1 MTDQTPDIVATAT
14 RIAYENR
21 WMRVREDAIR
31 RRDGSAGIYG
41 VVEKDDFT
49 LVVPIH
55 DDGAIELVQQY
66 RYPVGERLWEF
77 PMGMWGPR
85 GTDPLV
91 VAAHELREET
101 GLVAARL
108 LHVGMLYE
116 APGTMNQGAHIILA
130 TGLTRGEAALET
142 EEQDL
147 ISRRIPRAE
156 FDRMAR
162 DGEIKDA
169 ISVAAWGLLLMK
181 GLVKP

>member
-1 MTDQTPDIVATAT
+1 VTDQTPDIVATAT
-14 RIAYENR
+14 RVTYENR

-31 RRDGSAGIYG
+31 RRDGSPGIYG
-41 VVEKDDFT
+41 VVEKDGFT

-55 DDGAIELVQQY
+55 DDGSVELVQQY

-101 GLVAARL
+101 GLVATHLRQ
-108 LHVGMLYE
+108 VGTMYE
-116 APGTMNQGAHIILA
+116 APGTMNQGAHIVLA

-147 ISRRIPRAE
+147 ISRRIPRPE
-156 FDRMAR
+156 FDRMIR
-162 DGEIKDA
+162 DGEIRDA
-169 ISVAAWGLLLMK
+169 ITMAAWGLLLVK

>member
-31 RRDGSAGIYG
+31 RRDGSTGIYG

-55 DDGAIELVQQY
+55 DDGAVELVQQY

-108 LHVGMLYE
+108 VQVGRMYE
-116 APGTMNQGAHIILA
+116 APGTMNQGAHIVLA
-130 TGLTRGEAALET
+130 TGLARGEATPET

-156 FDRMAR
+156 FDRMLR
-162 DGEIKDA
+162 EGEIRDA
-169 ISVAAWGLLLMK
+169 ITVAAWGLLLVK

>member
-1 MTDQTPDIVATAT
+1 MTEQTPDIVPTAT

-21 WMRVREDAIR
+21 WMRVREDAVR

-49 LVVPIH
+49 LVVPLH
-55 DDGAIELVQQY
+55 ADGSVQLVQQY

-108 LHVGMLYE
+108 VHVGLMFE
-116 APGTMNQGAHIILA
+116 APGTMNQGAHIVLA
-130 TGLTRGEAALET
+130 TGLTTGDAALET

-147 ISRRIPRAE
+147 ISRRIPRVE
-156 FDRMAR
+156 FDRMVR

-169 ISVAAWGLLLMK
+169 ITIAAWGLLLVK
-181 GLVKP
+181 GMV